1 MSKLYNRYFDVPESR
16 MTLLI
21 KCTEVAKEYTL
32 EDMKEKLGMHGLRE
46 IDKEEFDKL
55 TDLYTD

>member
-1 MSKLYNRYFDVPESR
+1 

-32 EDMKEKLGMHGLRE
+32 EDMKEKLGMPGLRE